1 MKFRYDK
8 SSEEIVVTS
17 ATRIEYHQLN
27 LWLTR
32 FVKGYKYI
40 PAFKMGVW
48 NGQQSYFKNGRFNF
62 GLWREAMKGCKEIDA
77 SFILENKEDFPL
89 NREVTLEDVRLFC
102 REYFKFHKVKTKTGD
117 WIPFTPYDHQV
128 ESAYKILKNRYCM
141 AEVATSGGKS
151 LIISI
156 VMFYTLKHIKPD
168 AKFLI
173 IVPSITL
180 VTQFYDNILEYNW
193 GSNNLLKMKE
203 EALGE
208 IENKESLYTP
218 CEVRVEE
225 VMSEKPRKYSGT
237 HGANVYI
244 GTYQSLEKWP
254 KEFFQQFH
262 TVITDEAHGAKSK
275 TITTILQKTFKHAYS
290 RFGVSGT
297 FPEDDTCEILTIQ
310 AVLGPKITEVS
321 AYELKEKGIITPME
335 IKAVIMN
342 HADGEFNE
350 RIKLFKK
357 AGAGKDAYELEKAY
371 IHISEKRLDFIK
383 KIVEKCETNTLL
395 LFHTIDYGQK
405 ILKKLET
412 ELSGREYFYID
423 GEISGK
429 KREEIKKRMEV
440 TKQKV
445 EWSILNFGDHKLD
458 FKSDTLIPIKD
469 GGNKLASDITPDD
482 QIDTEFIKKFLDI
495 SETRI
500 VENKKV
506 IKDFGTTKVL
516 VASYGTL
523 STGVSINAI
532 FNVIF
537 ADSFKSEQIIIQS
550 IGRALRLHTE
560 KEKAKI
566 FDLVDVFDSSDMS
579 NILFRHFKE
588 RERFYEKRKYPY
600 KVVKI
605 NL

>member
-8 SSEEIVVTS
+8 STEEIVVTS

-32 FVKGYKYI
+32 HVKGYRYM

-48 NGQQSYFKNGRFNF
+48 NGQQSYFRNGRISL
-62 GLWREAMKGCKEIDA
+62 GLWKEAMKGCKEIDA

-89 NREVTLEDVRLFC
+89 NRDVTLEKVQDFC
-102 REYFKFHKVKTKTGD
+102 KEFFKFHKVKTKTGE
-117 WIPFTPYDHQV
+117 WIPFMPYDHQI

-156 VMFYTLKHIKPD
+156 VMFYTLKHID
-168 AKFLI
+168 TTAKFLI

-180 VTQFYDNILEYNW
+180 VTQFYDNIMEYNW
-193 GSNNLLKMKE
+193 GINNLAEMREKKIDSILNP
-203 EALGE
+203 EA
-208 IENKESLYTP
+208 KYSP
-218 CEVRVEE
+218 CDVRVEE
-225 VMSEKPRKYSGT
+225 VMSERPRKFSGT
-237 HGANVYI
+237 QDANIYI

-262 TVITDEAHGAKSK
+262 TVITDEAHGAKAK
-275 TITTILQKTFKHAYS
+275 TITTILQKTFKYAYS

-321 AYELKEKGIITPME
+321 ANELKEKGIITPMD
-335 IKAVIMN
+335 IRAVIMN
-342 HADGEFNE
+342 HNDKEFDD
-350 RIKLFKK
+350 RIQLIKK
-357 AGAGKDAYELEKAY
+357 GGNGKDAFELEKAY
-371 IHISEKRLDFIK
+371 IHVSEKRLNFIK
-383 KIVEKCETNTLL
+383 KIVEKCDSNTLL
-395 LFHTIDYGQK
+395 LFHTIDYGQQ

-412 ELSGREYFYID
+412 ELPGRDYYYID

-429 KREEIKKRMEV
+429 KREEIKKQMEV
-440 TKQKV
+440 T
-445 EWSILNFGDHKLD
+445 
-458 FKSDTLIPIKD
+458 D
-469 GGNKLASDITPDD
+469 GNI
-482 QIDTEFIKKFLDI
+482 
-495 SETRI
+495 
-500 VENKKV
+500 
-506 IKDFGTTKVL
+506 KVL

-550 IGRALRLHTE
+550 IGRALRLHSE
-560 KEKAKI
+560 KKKANI
-566 FDLVDVFDSSDMS
+566 FDLVDVFDSNNMS

-588 RERFYEKRKYPY
+588 REKFYQKRQYPY
-600 KVVKI
+600 KVIKV

>member
-1 MKFRYDK
+1 MKFTYDK
-8 SSEEIVVTS
+8 STEEIVVTS

-32 FVKGYKYI
+32 HVKGYRYM

-48 NGQQSYFKNGRFNF
+48 NGQQTYFRNGRINL
-62 GLWREAMKGCKEIDA
+62 GLWKEAMKGCKEIDMP
-77 SFILENKEDFPL
+77 FILENKEEFPL
-89 NREVTLEDVRLFC
+89 NRDVTLESVQEFC
-102 REYFKFHKVKTKTGD
+102 KEFFKFHKVKTKSGE
-117 WIPFTPYDHQV
+117 WIPFVPYEHQV

-156 VMFYTLKHIKPD
+156 VMFYTLKHIQPD

-180 VTQFYDNILEYNW
+180 VTQFYDNIVEYNW
-193 GSNNLLKMKE
+193 GINNLAEMREKKIE
-203 EALGE
+203 SITNSEA
-208 IENKESLYTP
+208 KYTP
-218 CEVRVEE
+218 CDVRVEE
-225 VMSEKPRKYSGT
+225 VMSERPRKYSGT
-237 HGANVYI
+237 QDANVYI

-262 TVITDEAHGAKSK
+262 TVITDEAHGAKAK

-321 AYELKEKGIITPME
+321 ANELKEKGIITPME
-335 IKAVIMN
+335 IRAVIMN
-342 HADGEFNE
+342 HNDKEFDD
-350 RIKLFKK
+350 RIQIIKK
-357 AGAGKDAYELEKAY
+357 GGNGKDAFELEKAY
-371 IHISEKRLDFIK
+371 IHVSEKRLDFIK
-383 KIVEKCETNTLL
+383 KIVEKCDSNTLL
-395 LFHTIDYGQK
+395 LFHTIDYGHQ
-405 ILKKLET
+405 IFNKLEK
-412 ELSGREYFYID
+412 ELPGRDYYYID

-429 KREEIKKRMEV
+429 KREVIKKQMEV
-440 TKQKV
+440 T
-445 EWSILNFGDHKLD
+445 
-458 FKSDTLIPIKD
+458 D
-469 GGNKLASDITPDD
+469 GN
-482 QIDTEFIKKFLDI
+482 
-495 SETRI
+495 
-500 VENKKV
+500 V
-506 IKDFGTTKVL
+506 KVL

-550 IGRALRLHTE
+550 IGRALRLHSE
-560 KEKAKI
+560 KKKANI
-566 FDLVDVFDSSDMS
+566 FDLVDVFDSNNME

-588 RERFYEKRKYPY
+588 REKFYQKRQYPY
-600 KVVKI
+600 KIIKI